1 MPREKQ
7 RDEREDGD
15 ERERAVVAAE
25 TAPRRAGVDPM
36 DEFEESRDENS
47 FVADVERAQHE
58 PFGELVEREDDQR
71 ERGDAAVRFFKK
83 GIFGGAF
90 PPKTQK
96 RNPKTKQPRG
106 FIFFFFFLVFDFLL
120 LLKLERT

>member
-15 ERERAVVAAE
+15 ERERACVAVK
-25 TAPRRAGVDPM
+25 TAPRRAGFDPM

-71 ERGDAAVRFFKK
+71 ERGDAAVRFLKN
-83 GIFGGAF
+83 GICGGHSS
-90 PPKTQK
+90 PKSK
-96 RNPKTKQPRG
+96 VRSPKSS
-106 FIFFFFFLVFDFLL
+106 
-120 LLKLERT
+120 

>member
-71 ERGDAAVRFFKK
+71 ERGDAAVRFLKN
-83 GIFGGAF
+83 GICGGGF
-90 PPKTQK
+90 RPKTQK
-96 RNPKTKQPRG
+96 RKTKRNPPRR
-106 FIFFFFFLVFDFLL
+106 FIFNFGLWVLCFSF
-120 LLKLERT
+120 